1 MSLFDILN
9 SPELKSAFGTFADK
23 AKNVASD
30 VTGQAPGGLGGLL
43 GAGALGALIGGA
55 LGHLAGEKLFEAAND
70 SEEAAGASAGDKRQL
85 LFLTALFSTLAKLA
99 KADGVV
105 SQSEAAVIR
114 TLLANYPPEQRRF
127 FGRIFNA
134 ARDNDVPFQQYL
146 DQLNELVGDDQE
158 FKQNF
163 LGMLCEL
170 ALADRKVHPK
180 EREILDYAERL
191 FGMPGYVRTF
201 FSYGQTEPPPKSE
214 SLTVYYEVLGCSPTA
229 TDEEV
234 KAAYREKCRNFH
246 PDRIQAKGLPEE
258 FISFAEKEMQRINLA
273 YEQIRKSRGMR

>member
-1 MSLFDILN
+1 M
-9 SPELKSAFGTFADK
+9 GW
-23 AKNVASD
+23 
-30 VTGQAPGGLGGLL
+30 TGALAGGAL
-43 GAGALGALIGGA
+43 GALFGGPLGALIGGA
-55 LGHLAGEKLFEAAND
+55 LGHLAGEKLSEAAND

-105 SQSEAAVIR
+105 SQSEVAVIR